1 MSGQIN
7 HVIKS
12 NKMEKLILLLV
23 SCFLFFNGLAQ
34 SSNGMLLRWIAI
46 GNLLTGRWMEGKLPA
61 CQ

>member
-1 MSGQIN
+1 
-7 HVIKS
+7 
-12 NKMEKLILLLV
+12 MEKLILLLV